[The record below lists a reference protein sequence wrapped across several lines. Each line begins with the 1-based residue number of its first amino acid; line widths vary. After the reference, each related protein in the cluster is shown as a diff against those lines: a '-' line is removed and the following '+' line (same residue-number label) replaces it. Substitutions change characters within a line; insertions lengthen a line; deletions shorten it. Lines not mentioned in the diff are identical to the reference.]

1 MKIKNFSWFTAF
13 LILLISSCQFNS
25 DINTKESA
33 DLIITGAKI
42 FTSNE
47 KQPWAESVAIKDG
60 KFIYVGDEAGA
71 LKYASKNTRSTDL
84 KGRFVIPGIIDS
96 HAHPGYVDVE
106 KYGEISETSREA
118 MLAAVEKYANDHPD
132 DEYLRLCCWPIDM
145 YVNGSNGPNKRE
157 LDLIVPDRPVWF
169 ASNAWHD
176 RWLNSKALEVLGID
190 ENSPDPKKGIATYA
204 RDQNGELTGWVKEG
218 AGWQHFAKQFPIND
232 DAGKRIHEKKIISI
246 LQTFIE
252 YGVTTLYDAGNFGY
266 EDLVY
271 GIMSKL
277 EREGRLPIRYEGTY
291 QIFTPE
297 RTKLAISEMKRFRN
311 TYGGEHLQFNAIK
324 LFMDGINQNRSGG
337 MLEPYIDDPDY
348 VANTMLTVDELRDF
362 LIELNQEKLDLHV
375 HTIGDLAVRTV
386 IDAVEAAMVVVE
398 DSFYPRVTISHLEL
412 INPDDIS
419 RIKDLGIIANF
430 TPWWF
435 GVNNDD
441 VVKASLGT
449 DRYANLYQPRSLF
462 DIGVIVTF
470 SSDEWWGGDM
480 LNTSLSPYF
489 GMQVGHN
496 RQYPKELWE
505 EGQDKIRM
513 PAAERLDLEMMIRG
527 YTTNGAYQL
536 RMENEIGS
544 IETGKLADLLV
555 LDENLFDLD
564 RYKIWKIKPSIVI
577 MDGELIRGSL
587 PQ

>member
-1 MKIKNFSWFTAF
+1 MLFGCGGGGEASTTNE
-13 LILLISSCQFNS
+13 N
-25 DINTKESA
+25 A

-42 FTSNE
+42 YTSDE
-47 KQPWAESVAIKDG
+47 KQPWAEAIVIKDG
-60 KFIYVGDEAGA
+60 KFIYVGEEAGA
-71 LKYASKNTRSTDL
+71 LKYESKNTRSTDL

-106 KYGEISETSREA
+106 KYGEILETSREA

-132 DEYLRLCCWPIDM
+132 NEYLRLCCWPIAM
-145 YVNGSNGPNKRE
+145 YVNGSDGPNKRE

-232 DAGKRIHEKKIISI
+232 DAGKWIHEKKIVSV

-271 GIMSKL
+271 GILSKL
-277 EREGRLPIRYEGTY
+277 EREGKLPIRYEGTY

-311 TYGGEHLQFNAIK
+311 TYGGERLQFNTIK
-324 LFMDGINQNRSGG
+324 LFMDGINLNRSGA
-337 MLEPYIDDPDY
+337 MLEPYIDNPDY

-362 LIELNQEKLDLHV
+362 LIELNQEKMDLHV
-375 HTIGDLAVRTV
+375 HTMGDFAVRTV
-386 IDAVEAAMVVVE
+386 IDAVEAAKNIAT
-398 DSFYPRVTISHLEL
+398 DNFYPRVTISHLEL
-412 INPDDIS
+412 ISPEDVS
-419 RIKDLGIIANF
+419 RIKDLDIIANF

-441 VVKASLGT
+441 VIKVSLGT

-496 RQYPKELWE
+496 RQYPEELW

-513 PAAERLDLEMMIRG
+513 PASERLDLEMMIQG

-536 RMENEIGS
+536 RMEDEIGS

-564 RYKIWKIKPSIVI
+564 RYKIWKIKPSIVMI
-577 MDGELIRGSL
+577 EGELLHGSL

>member
-1 MKIKNFSWFTAF
+1 MLFGCGGGGGGEASTTNE
-13 LILLISSCQFNS
+13 N
-25 DINTKESA
+25 A

-42 FTSNE
+42 YTSDE
-47 KQPWAESVAIKDG
+47 KQPWAEAIVIKDG
-60 KFIYVGDEAGA
+60 KFIYVGEEAGA
-71 LKYASKNTRSTDL
+71 LKYESKNTRSTDL

-106 KYGEISETSREA
+106 KYGEILETSREA

-132 DEYLRLCCWPIDM
+132 NEYLRLCCWPIAM
-145 YVNGSNGPNKRE
+145 YVNGSDGPNKRE

-232 DAGKRIHEKKIISI
+232 DAGKWIHEKKIVSV

-271 GIMSKL
+271 GILSKL
-277 EREGRLPIRYEGTY
+277 EREGKLPIRYEGTY

-311 TYGGEHLQFNAIK
+311 TYGGERLQFNTIK
-324 LFMDGINQNRSGG
+324 LFMDGINLNRSGA
-337 MLEPYIDDPDY
+337 MLEPYIDNPDY

-362 LIELNQEKLDLHV
+362 LIELNQEKMDLHV
-375 HTIGDLAVRTV
+375 HTMGDFAVRTV
-386 IDAVEAAMVVVE
+386 IDAVEAAKNIAT
-398 DSFYPRVTISHLEL
+398 DNFYPRVTISHLEL
-412 INPDDIS
+412 ISPEDVS
-419 RIKDLGIIANF
+419 RIKDLDIIANF

-441 VVKASLGT
+441 VIKVSLGT

-496 RQYPKELWE
+496 RQYPVELWE
-505 EGQDKIRM
+505 GLDKIRM
-513 PAAERLDLEMMIRG
+513 PASERLDLEMMIQG

-536 RMENEIGS
+536 RMEDEIGS

-564 RYKIWKIKPSIVI
+564 RYKIWKIKPSIVMI
-577 MDGELIRGSL
+577 EGELLHGSL

>member
-1 MKIKNFSWFTAF
+1 LKNLS
-13 LILLISSCQFNS
+13 LIIIILLLFGCGGGGGGEASTTNE
-25 DINTKESA
+25 NA

-42 FTSNE
+42 YTSDE
-47 KQPWAESVAIKDG
+47 KQPWAEAIVIKDG
-60 KFIYVGDEAGA
+60 KFIYVGEEAGA
-71 LKYASKNTRSTDL
+71 LKYESKNTRSTDL

-106 KYGEISETSREA
+106 KYGEILETSREA

-132 DEYLRLCCWPIDM
+132 NEYLRLCCWPIAM
-145 YVNGSNGPNKRE
+145 YVNGSDGPNKRE

-232 DAGKRIHEKKIISI
+232 DAGKRIHEKKIVSV

-271 GIMSKL
+271 GILSKL
-277 EREGRLPIRYEGTY
+277 EGEGKLPIRYEGTY

-311 TYGGEHLQFNAIK
+311 TYGGERLQFNTIK
-324 LFMDGINQNRSGG
+324 LFMDGINLNRSGA
-337 MLEPYIDDPDY
+337 MLEPYIDNPDY

-362 LIELNQEKLDLHV
+362 LIELNQEKMDLHV
-375 HTIGDLAVRTV
+375 HTMGDFAVRAV
-386 IDAVEAAMVVVE
+386 IDAVEAAKNIAT
-398 DSFYPRVTISHLEL
+398 DNFYPRVTISHLEL
-412 INPDDIS
+412 ISPEDVS
-419 RIKDLGIIANF
+419 RIKDLDIIANF

-441 VVKASLGT
+441 VIKVSLGT

-496 RQYPKELWE
+496 RQYPEELW

-513 PAAERLDLEMMIRG
+513 PASERLDLEMMIQG

-536 RMENEIGS
+536 RMEDEIGS

-564 RYKIWKIKPSIVI
+564 RYKIWKIKPSIVMI
-577 MDGELIRGSL
+577 EGELLHGSL

>member
-1 MKIKNFSWFTAF
+1 MLFGCGGGGGGEASTTNE
-13 LILLISSCQFNS
+13 N
-25 DINTKESA
+25 A

-42 FTSNE
+42 YTSDE
-47 KQPWAESVAIKDG
+47 KQPWAEAIVIKDG
-60 KFIYVGDEAGA
+60 KFIYVGEEAGA
-71 LKYASKNTRSTDL
+71 LKYESKNTRSTDL

-106 KYGEISETSREA
+106 KYGEILETSREA

-132 DEYLRLCCWPIDM
+132 NEYLRLCCWPIAM
-145 YVNGSNGPNKRE
+145 YVNGSDGPNKRE

-232 DAGKRIHEKKIISI
+232 DAGKRIHEKKIVSV

-271 GIMSKL
+271 GILSKL
-277 EREGRLPIRYEGTY
+277 EREGKLPIRYEGTY

-311 TYGGEHLQFNAIK
+311 TYGGERLQFNTIK
-324 LFMDGINQNRSGG
+324 LFMDGINLNRSGA
-337 MLEPYIDDPDY
+337 MLEPYIDNPDY

-362 LIELNQEKLDLHV
+362 LIELNQEKMDLHV
-375 HTIGDLAVRTV
+375 HTMGDFAVRTV
-386 IDAVEAAMVVVE
+386 IDAVEAAKNIAT
-398 DSFYPRVTISHLEL
+398 DNFYPRVTISHLEL
-412 INPDDIS
+412 ISPEDVS
-419 RIKDLGIIANF
+419 RIKDLDIIANF

-441 VVKASLGT
+441 VIKVSLGT

-496 RQYPKELWE
+496 RQYPEELW

-513 PAAERLDLEMMIRG
+513 PASERLDLEMMIQG

-536 RMENEIGS
+536 RMEDEIGS

-564 RYKIWKIKPSIVI
+564 RYKIWKIKPSIVMI
-577 MDGELIRGSL
+577 EGELLHGSL

>member
-1 MKIKNFSWFTAF
+1 MLFGCGGGGEASTTNE
-13 LILLISSCQFNS
+13 N
-25 DINTKESA
+25 A

-42 FTSNE
+42 YTSDE
-47 KQPWAESVAIKDG
+47 KQPWAEAIVIKDG
-60 KFIYVGDEAGA
+60 KFIYVGEEAGA
-71 LKYASKNTRSTDL
+71 LKYESKNTRSTDL

-106 KYGEISETSREA
+106 KYGEILETSREA

-132 DEYLRLCCWPIDM
+132 NEYLRLCCWPIAM
-145 YVNGSNGPNKRE
+145 YVNGSDGPNKRE

-232 DAGKRIHEKKIISI
+232 DAGKRIHEKKIVSV

-271 GIMSKL
+271 GILSKL
-277 EREGRLPIRYEGTY
+277 EREGKLPIRYEGTY

-311 TYGGEHLQFNAIK
+311 TYGGERLQFNTIK
-324 LFMDGINQNRSGG
+324 LFMDGINLNRSGA
-337 MLEPYIDDPDY
+337 MLEPYIDNPDY

-362 LIELNQEKLDLHV
+362 LIELNQEKMDLHV
-375 HTIGDLAVRTV
+375 HTMGDFAVRTV
-386 IDAVEAAMVVVE
+386 IDAVEAAKNIAT
-398 DSFYPRVTISHLEL
+398 DNFYPRVTISHLEL
-412 INPDDIS
+412 ISPEDVS
-419 RIKDLGIIANF
+419 RIKDLDIIANF

-441 VVKASLGT
+441 VIKVSLGT

-496 RQYPKELWE
+496 RQYPEELW

-513 PAAERLDLEMMIRG
+513 PASERLDLEMMIQG

-536 RMENEIGS
+536 RMEDEIGS

-564 RYKIWKIKPSIVI
+564 RYKIWKIKPSIVMI
-577 MDGELIRGSL
+577 EGELLHGSL

>member
-1 MKIKNFSWFTAF
+1 MKNLSLIII
-13 LILLISSCQFNS
+13 ILLLFGCGGGGEASTTNE
-25 DINTKESA
+25 NA

-42 FTSNE
+42 YTSDE
-47 KQPWAESVAIKDG
+47 KQPWAEAIVIKDG
-60 KFIYVGDEAGA
+60 KFIYVGEEAGA
-71 LKYASKNTRSTDL
+71 LKYESKNTRSTDL

-106 KYGEISETSREA
+106 KYGEILETSREA

-132 DEYLRLCCWPIDM
+132 NEYLRLCCWPIAM
-145 YVNGSNGPNKRE
+145 YVNGSDGPNKRE

-232 DAGKRIHEKKIISI
+232 DAGKRIHEKKIVSV

-271 GIMSKL
+271 GILSKL
-277 EREGRLPIRYEGTY
+277 EREGKLPIRYEGTY

-311 TYGGEHLQFNAIK
+311 TYGGERLQFNTIK
-324 LFMDGINQNRSGG
+324 LFMDGINLNRSGA
-337 MLEPYIDDPDY
+337 MLEPYIDNPDY

-362 LIELNQEKLDLHV
+362 LIELNQEKMDLHV
-375 HTIGDLAVRTV
+375 HTMGDFAVRTV
-386 IDAVEAAMVVVE
+386 IDAVEAAKNIAT
-398 DSFYPRVTISHLEL
+398 DNFYPRVTISHLEL
-412 INPDDIS
+412 ISPEDVS
-419 RIKDLGIIANF
+419 RIKDLDIIANF

-441 VVKASLGT
+441 VIKVSLGT

-496 RQYPKELWE
+496 RQYPEELW

-513 PAAERLDLEMMIRG
+513 PASERLDLEMMIQG

-536 RMENEIGS
+536 RMEDEIGS

-564 RYKIWKIKPSIVI
+564 RYKIWKIKPSIVMI
-577 MDGELIRGSL
+577 EGELLHGSL

>member
-1 MKIKNFSWFTAF
+1 
-13 LILLISSCQFNS
+13 LLFGCGGGGGGEASTTNE
-25 DINTKESA
+25 NA

-42 FTSNE
+42 YTSDE
-47 KQPWAESVAIKDG
+47 KQPWAEAIVIKDG
-60 KFIYVGDEAGA
+60 KFIYVGEEAGA
-71 LKYASKNTRSTDL
+71 LKYESKNTRSTDL

-106 KYGEISETSREA
+106 KYGEILETSREA

-132 DEYLRLCCWPIDM
+132 NEYLRLCCWPIAM
-145 YVNGSNGPNKRE
+145 YVNGSDGPNKRE

-232 DAGKRIHEKKIISI
+232 DAGKWIHEKKIVSV

-271 GIMSKL
+271 GILSKL
-277 EREGRLPIRYEGTY
+277 EREGKLPIRYEGTY

-311 TYGGEHLQFNAIK
+311 TYGGERLQFNTIK
-324 LFMDGINQNRSGG
+324 LFMDGINLNRSGA
-337 MLEPYIDDPDY
+337 MLEPYIDNPDY

-362 LIELNQEKLDLHV
+362 LIELNQEKMDLHV
-375 HTIGDLAVRTV
+375 HTMGDFAVRTV
-386 IDAVEAAMVVVE
+386 IDAVEAAKNIAT
-398 DSFYPRVTISHLEL
+398 DNFYPRVTISHLEL
-412 INPDDIS
+412 ISPEDVS
-419 RIKDLGIIANF
+419 RIKDLDIIANF

-441 VVKASLGT
+441 VIKVSLGT

-496 RQYPKELWE
+496 RQYPEELW

-513 PAAERLDLEMMIRG
+513 PASERLDLEMMIQG

-536 RMENEIGS
+536 RMEDEIGS

-564 RYKIWKIKPSIVI
+564 RYKIWKIKPSIVMI
-577 MDGELIRGSL
+577 EGELLHGSL

>member
-1 MKIKNFSWFTAF
+1 
-13 LILLISSCQFNS
+13 LLFGCGGGGGGEASTTNE
-25 DINTKESA
+25 NA

-42 FTSNE
+42 YTSDE
-47 KQPWAESVAIKDG
+47 KQPWAEAIVIKDG
-60 KFIYVGDEAGA
+60 KFIYVGEEAGA
-71 LKYASKNTRSTDL
+71 LKYESKNTRSTDL

-106 KYGEISETSREA
+106 KYGEILETSREA

-132 DEYLRLCCWPIDM
+132 NEYLRLCCWPIAM
-145 YVNGSNGPNKRE
+145 YVNGSDGPNKRE

-232 DAGKRIHEKKIISI
+232 DAGKRIHEKKIVSV

-271 GIMSKL
+271 GILSKL
-277 EREGRLPIRYEGTY
+277 EREGKLPIRYEGTY

-311 TYGGEHLQFNAIK
+311 TYGGERLQFNTIK
-324 LFMDGINQNRSGG
+324 LFMDGINLNRSGA
-337 MLEPYIDDPDY
+337 MLEPYIDNPDY

-362 LIELNQEKLDLHV
+362 LIELNQEKMDLHV
-375 HTIGDLAVRTV
+375 HTMGDFAVRTV
-386 IDAVEAAMVVVE
+386 IDAVEAAKNIAT
-398 DSFYPRVTISHLEL
+398 DNFYPRVTISHLEL
-412 INPDDIS
+412 ISPEDVS
-419 RIKDLGIIANF
+419 RIKDLDIIANF

-441 VVKASLGT
+441 VIKVSLGT

-496 RQYPKELWE
+496 RQYPEELW

-513 PAAERLDLEMMIRG
+513 PASERLDLEMMIQG

-536 RMENEIGS
+536 RMEDEIGS

-564 RYKIWKIKPSIVI
+564 RYKIWKIKPSIVMI
-577 MDGELIRGSL
+577 EGELLHGSL

>member
-1 MKIKNFSWFTAF
+1 
-13 LILLISSCQFNS
+13 LLFGCGGGGEASTTNE
-25 DINTKESA
+25 NA

-42 FTSNE
+42 YTSDE
-47 KQPWAESVAIKDG
+47 KQPWAEAIVIKDG
-60 KFIYVGDEAGA
+60 KFIYVGEEAGA
-71 LKYASKNTRSTDL
+71 LKYESKNTRSTDL

-106 KYGEISETSREA
+106 KYGEILETSREA

-132 DEYLRLCCWPIDM
+132 NEYLRLCCWPIAM
-145 YVNGSNGPNKRE
+145 YVNGSDGPNKRE

-232 DAGKRIHEKKIISI
+232 DAGKRIHEKKIVSV

-271 GIMSKL
+271 GILSKL
-277 EREGRLPIRYEGTY
+277 EREGKLPIRYEGTY

-311 TYGGEHLQFNAIK
+311 TYGGERLQFNTIK
-324 LFMDGINQNRSGG
+324 LFMDGINLNRSGA
-337 MLEPYIDDPDY
+337 MLEPYIDNPDY

-362 LIELNQEKLDLHV
+362 LIELNQEKMDLHV
-375 HTIGDLAVRTV
+375 HTMGDFAVRTV
-386 IDAVEAAMVVVE
+386 IDAVEAAKNIAT
-398 DSFYPRVTISHLEL
+398 DNFYPRVTISHLEL
-412 INPDDIS
+412 ISPEDVS
-419 RIKDLGIIANF
+419 RIKDLDIIANF

-441 VVKASLGT
+441 VIKVSLGT

-496 RQYPKELWE
+496 RQYPEELW

-513 PAAERLDLEMMIRG
+513 PASERLDLEMMIQG

-536 RMENEIGS
+536 RMEDEIGS

-564 RYKIWKIKPSIVI
+564 RYKIWKIKPSIVMI
-577 MDGELIRGSL
+577 EGELLHGSL

>member
-1 MKIKNFSWFTAF
+1 MLFGCGGGGGGEASTTNE
-13 LILLISSCQFNS
+13 N
-25 DINTKESA
+25 A

-42 FTSNE
+42 YTSDE
-47 KQPWAESVAIKDG
+47 KQPWAEAIVIKDG
-60 KFIYVGDEAGA
+60 KFIYVGEEAGA
-71 LKYASKNTRSTDL
+71 LKYESKNTRSTDL

-106 KYGEISETSREA
+106 KYGEILETSREA

-132 DEYLRLCCWPIDM
+132 NEYLRLCCWPIAM
-145 YVNGSNGPNKRE
+145 YVNGSDGPNKRE

-232 DAGKRIHEKKIISI
+232 DAGKRIHEKKIVSV

-271 GIMSKL
+271 GILSKL
-277 EREGRLPIRYEGTY
+277 EREGKLPIRYEGTY

-311 TYGGEHLQFNAIK
+311 TYGGERLQFNTIK
-324 LFMDGINQNRSGG
+324 LFMDGINLNRSGA
-337 MLEPYIDDPDY
+337 MLEPYIDNPDY

-362 LIELNQEKLDLHV
+362 LIELNQEKMDLHV
-375 HTIGDLAVRTV
+375 HTMGDFAVRAV
-386 IDAVEAAMVVVE
+386 IDAVEAAKNIAT
-398 DSFYPRVTISHLEL
+398 DNFYPRVTISHLEL
-412 INPDDIS
+412 ISPEDVS
-419 RIKDLGIIANF
+419 RIKDLDIIANF

-441 VVKASLGT
+441 VIKVSLGT

-496 RQYPKELWE
+496 RQYPEELW

-513 PAAERLDLEMMIRG
+513 PASERLDLEMMIQG

-536 RMENEIGS
+536 RMEDEIGS

-564 RYKIWKIKPSIVI
+564 RYKIWKIKPSIVMI
-577 MDGELIRGSL
+577 EGELLHGSL

>member
-1 MKIKNFSWFTAF
+1 MLFGCGGGGGGEASTTNE
-13 LILLISSCQFNS
+13 N
-25 DINTKESA
+25 A

-42 FTSNE
+42 YTSDE
-47 KQPWAESVAIKDG
+47 KQPWAEAIVIKDG
-60 KFIYVGDEAGA
+60 KFIYVGEEAGA
-71 LKYASKNTRSTDL
+71 LKYESKNTRSTDL

-106 KYGEISETSREA
+106 KYGEILETSREA

-132 DEYLRLCCWPIDM
+132 NEYLRLCCWPIAM
-145 YVNGSNGPNKRE
+145 YVNGSDGPNKRE

-232 DAGKRIHEKKIISI
+232 DAGKWIHEKKIVSV

-271 GIMSKL
+271 GILSKL
-277 EREGRLPIRYEGTY
+277 EREGKLPIRYEGTY

-311 TYGGEHLQFNAIK
+311 TYGGERLQFNTIK
-324 LFMDGINQNRSGG
+324 LFMDGINLNRSGA
-337 MLEPYIDDPDY
+337 MLEPYIDNPDY

-362 LIELNQEKLDLHV
+362 LIELNQEKMDLHV
-375 HTIGDLAVRTV
+375 HTMGDFAVRTV
-386 IDAVEAAMVVVE
+386 IDAVEAAKNIAT
-398 DSFYPRVTISHLEL
+398 DNFYPRVTISHLEL
-412 INPDDIS
+412 ISPEDVS
-419 RIKDLGIIANF
+419 RIKDLDIIANF

-441 VVKASLGT
+441 VIKVSLGT

-496 RQYPKELWE
+496 RQYPEELW

-513 PAAERLDLEMMIRG
+513 PASERLDLEMMIQG

-536 RMENEIGS
+536 RMEDEIGS

-564 RYKIWKIKPSIVI
+564 RYKIWKIKPSIVMI
-577 MDGELIRGSL
+577 EGELLHGSL

>member
-1 MKIKNFSWFTAF
+1 MKNLSLIII
-13 LILLISSCQFNS
+13 ILLLFGCGGGGGGEASTTNE
-25 DINTKESA
+25 NA

-42 FTSNE
+42 YTSDE
-47 KQPWAESVAIKDG
+47 KQPWAEAIVIKDG
-60 KFIYVGDEAGA
+60 KFIYVGEEAGA
-71 LKYASKNTRSTDL
+71 LKYESKNTRSTDL

-106 KYGEISETSREA
+106 KYGEILETSREA

-132 DEYLRLCCWPIDM
+132 NEYLRLCCWPIAM
-145 YVNGSNGPNKRE
+145 YVNGSDGPNKRE

-232 DAGKRIHEKKIISI
+232 DAGKRIHEKKIVSV

-271 GIMSKL
+271 GILSKL
-277 EREGRLPIRYEGTY
+277 EREGKLPIRYEGTY

-311 TYGGEHLQFNAIK
+311 TYGGERLQFNTIK
-324 LFMDGINQNRSGG
+324 LFMDGINLNRSGA
-337 MLEPYIDDPDY
+337 MLEPYIDNPDY

-362 LIELNQEKLDLHV
+362 LIELNQEKMDLHV
-375 HTIGDLAVRTV
+375 HTMGDFAVRTV
-386 IDAVEAAMVVVE
+386 IDAVEAAKNIAT
-398 DSFYPRVTISHLEL
+398 DNFYPRVTISHLEL
-412 INPDDIS
+412 ISPEDVS
-419 RIKDLGIIANF
+419 RIKDLDIIANF

-441 VVKASLGT
+441 VIKVSLGT

-496 RQYPKELWE
+496 RQYPEELW

-513 PAAERLDLEMMIRG
+513 PASERLDLEMMIQG

-536 RMENEIGS
+536 RMEDEIGS

-564 RYKIWKIKPSIVI
+564 RYKIWKIKPSIVMI
-577 MDGELIRGSL
+577 EGELLHGSL

>member
-1 MKIKNFSWFTAF
+1 MLFGCGGGGGGEASTTNE
-13 LILLISSCQFNS
+13 N
-25 DINTKESA
+25 A

-42 FTSNE
+42 YTSDE
-47 KQPWAESVAIKDG
+47 KQPWAEAIVIKDG
-60 KFIYVGDEAGA
+60 KFIYVGEEAGA
-71 LKYASKNTRSTDL
+71 LKYESKNTRSTDL

-106 KYGEISETSREA
+106 KYGEILETSREA

-132 DEYLRLCCWPIDM
+132 NEYLRLCCWPIAM
-145 YVNGSNGPNKRE
+145 YVNGSDGPNKRE

-232 DAGKRIHEKKIISI
+232 DAGKRIHEKKIVSV

-271 GIMSKL
+271 GILSKL
-277 EREGRLPIRYEGTY
+277 EREGKLPIRYEGTY

-311 TYGGEHLQFNAIK
+311 TYGGERLQFNTIK
-324 LFMDGINQNRSGG
+324 LFMDGINLNRSGA
-337 MLEPYIDDPDY
+337 MLEPYIDNPDY

-362 LIELNQEKLDLHV
+362 LIELNQEKMDLHV
-375 HTIGDLAVRTV
+375 HTMGDFAVRTV
-386 IDAVEAAMVVVE
+386 IDAVEAAKNIAT
-398 DSFYPRVTISHLEL
+398 DNFYPRVTISHLEL
-412 INPDDIS
+412 ISPEDVS
-419 RIKDLGIIANF
+419 RIKDLDIIANF

-441 VVKASLGT
+441 VIKVSLGT

-513 PAAERLDLEMMIRG
+513 PAAERLDLEMMIQG

-536 RMENEIGS
+536 RMEDEIGS

-564 RYKIWKIKPSIVI
+564 RYKIWKIKPSIVMI
-577 MDGELIRGSL
+577 EGELLHGSL

>member
-1 MKIKNFSWFTAF
+1 MKNLSLIII
-13 LILLISSCQFNS
+13 ILLLFGCGGGGGGEASTTNE
-25 DINTKESA
+25 NA

-42 FTSNE
+42 YTSDE
-47 KQPWAESVAIKDG
+47 KQPWAEAIVIKDG
-60 KFIYVGDEAGA
+60 KFIYVGEEAGA
-71 LKYASKNTRSTDL
+71 LKYESKNTRSTDL

-106 KYGEISETSREA
+106 KYGEILETSREA

-132 DEYLRLCCWPIDM
+132 NEYLRLCCWPIAM
-145 YVNGSNGPNKRE
+145 YVNGSDGPNKRE

-232 DAGKRIHEKKIISI
+232 DAGKWIHEKKIVSV

-271 GIMSKL
+271 GILSKL
-277 EREGRLPIRYEGTY
+277 EREGKLPIRYEGTY

-311 TYGGEHLQFNAIK
+311 TYGGERLQFNTIK
-324 LFMDGINQNRSGG
+324 LFMDGINLNRSGA
-337 MLEPYIDDPDY
+337 MLEPYIDNPDY

-362 LIELNQEKLDLHV
+362 LIELNQEKMDLHV
-375 HTIGDLAVRTV
+375 HTMGDFAVRTV
-386 IDAVEAAMVVVE
+386 IDAVEAAKNIAT
-398 DSFYPRVTISHLEL
+398 DNFYPRVTISHLEL
-412 INPDDIS
+412 ISPEDVS
-419 RIKDLGIIANF
+419 RIKDLDIIANF

-441 VVKASLGT
+441 VIKVSLGT

-496 RQYPKELWE
+496 RQYPEELW

-513 PAAERLDLEMMIRG
+513 PASERLDLEMMIQG

-536 RMENEIGS
+536 RMEDEIGS

-564 RYKIWKIKPSIVI
+564 RYKIWKIKPSIVMI
-577 MDGELIRGSL
+577 EGELLHGSL